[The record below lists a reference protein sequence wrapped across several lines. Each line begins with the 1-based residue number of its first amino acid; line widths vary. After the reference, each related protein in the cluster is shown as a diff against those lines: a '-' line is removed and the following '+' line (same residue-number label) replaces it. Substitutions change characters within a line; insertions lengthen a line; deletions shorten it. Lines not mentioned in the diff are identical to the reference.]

1 MKRILDLIISF
12 LTLLIFGPFIIFL
25 IIIQTLDT
33 KQFGIFRQIR
43 VGKQGKLFY
52 VYKIRTMIKNKSII
66 TNITT
71 SKDTRITKRGKFLR
85 KYKFDELPQFFNVFI
100 GDMSIVG
107 PRPDVKDFI
116 GKINHEEREI
126 LISIKPGITGPSSLE
141 LINEE
146 EILANVSD
154 PERYNLEVIWPRK
167 FELIKKYINNYSI
180 LYDIKIIF
188 KTIIFI
194 LKKS

>member
-1 MKRILDLIISF
+1 MKRILDIIISF
-12 LTLLIFGPFIIFL
+12 FTLLIFGPFIIFL
-25 IIIQTLDT
+25 IIIQTFDT

-43 VGKQGKLFY
+43 VGMKGKLFY

-71 SKDTRITKRGKFLR
+71 SKDTRITERGKFLR

-107 PRPDVKDFI
+107 PRPDVRDFI
-116 GKINHEEREI
+116 DKINHEEREI
-126 LISIKPGITGPSSLE
+126 LLSIKPGITGPSSLE

-154 PERYNLEVIWPRK
+154 PERYNMEVIWPRK